1 MPSKLER
8 LIRDVPDFPRKG
20 IVFKDITPLLA
31 DAEAFDF
38 VVENLAV
45 RVKQHEPNALA
56 AIESRGFIFGA
67 ALAAKLGLPLQLVRK
82 PGKLPSKRVTVG
94 YDLEYGSDSLE
105 MHLDAVNSGDRIALI
120 DDLLATGG
128 TAGAAVELVRKL
140 GGHVC
145 CATFLIELGYLNG
158 REQLS
163 ALPVESL
170 IIY

>member
-1 MPSKLER
+1 MLPKLER

-38 VVENLAV
+38 VVDSLAA
-45 RVKQHEPNALA
+45 RVKQHAPDALA

-140 GGHVC
+140 GGRVC
-145 CATFLIELGYLNG
+145 CAIFLIELGFLNG
-158 REQLS
+158 REQLP